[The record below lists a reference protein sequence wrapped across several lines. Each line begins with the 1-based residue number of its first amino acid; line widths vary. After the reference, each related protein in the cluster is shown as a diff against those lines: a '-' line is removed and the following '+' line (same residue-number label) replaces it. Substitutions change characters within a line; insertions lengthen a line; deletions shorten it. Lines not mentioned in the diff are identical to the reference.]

1 MSTADQPSPARRHA
15 PRAWPLTRAGRPDL
29 PPGGIFS
36 YIGKMSGPQQVLI
49 CTLACLVAAL
59 ETVPLDLQRRIVNEA
74 IGGRNLALLTSLGAA
89 FMAATLTQGAIKYAL
104 RLYAGA
110 VSEDVTLHA
119 RRRLFRV
126 ATAAALGPER
136 AENARLSRSGRAVS
150 VIGPEMDDVGSFV
163 GESLAEP
170 LVQAGTFI
178 GLLGYM
184 LVVNP
189 LLAAV
194 SLALFSPQ
202 ILLLP
207 WVQRRVNRL
216 TRRRV
221 RLMRRMGDAVAE
233 ATAIAESG
241 TGRPPRFAHAEAAF
255 DAGAVGIR
263 DTRVR
268 LFRWQYAGKVL
279 VNVFSHLGPLT
290 VLMFGGYLVVVG
302 QTSLGIVVAFV
313 SGFER
318 LAEPAREL
326 FGFYQL
332 VSMTRVEYHT
342 IGEWVDAGGTL
353 RTAGPSTDSSQAEG

>member
-1 MSTADQPSPARRHA
+1 M
-15 PRAWPLTRAGRPDL
+15 
-29 PPGGIFS
+29 
-36 YIGKMSGPQQVLI
+36 
-49 CTLACLVAAL
+49 
-59 ETVPLDLQRRIVNEA
+59 
-74 IGGRNLALLTSLGAA
+74 
-89 FMAATLTQGAIKYAL
+89 
-104 RLYAGA
+104 
-110 VSEDVTLHA
+110 
-119 RRRLFRV
+119 
-126 ATAAALGPER
+126 
-136 AENARLSRSGRAVS
+136 SRSGRAVS
-150 VIGPEMDDVGSFV
+150 VIGPEMDEVGSFV
-163 GESLAEP
+163 GEALAEP

-207 WVQRRVNRL
+207 WVQRRVNRQ

-221 RLMRRMGDAVAE
+221 KLMRRMGDAVAE
-233 ATAIAESG
+233 ATTIAESG
-241 TGRPPRFAHAEAAF
+241 TGRPPRFTRAEAAF

-268 LFRWQYAGKVL
+268 LFRWQYVGKVL

-290 VLMFGGYLVVVG
+290 VLMFGGYLVIVG
-302 QTSLGIVVAFV
+302 QTSLGIIVAFV

-342 IGEWVDAGGTL
+342 IGEWIDAGGTS
-353 RTAGPSTDSSQAEG
+353 RTAGPSADSSQAEG